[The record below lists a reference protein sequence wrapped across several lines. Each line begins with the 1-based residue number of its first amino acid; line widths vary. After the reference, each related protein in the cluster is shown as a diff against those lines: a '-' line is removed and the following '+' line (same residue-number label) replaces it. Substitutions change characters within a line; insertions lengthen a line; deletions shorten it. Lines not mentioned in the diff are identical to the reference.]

1 MNYAEIKKY
10 DVANGLGVRISLF
23 VSGCTHHCKNCF
35 NSIAWDFNYG
45 KTFNKDIE
53 DEIIEFLKKPMI
65 SGLTILGGE
74 PMEIVNQKALYEFVK
89 RVKNEVP
96 NKSIWCYT
104 GYLLEDLLYG
114 SQHIDITNDLLNM
127 IDILV
132 DGKYIDELKDI
143 TLKYR
148 GSSNQ
153 RIIDLKQTLLKNE
166 IILVK
171 FD

>member
-23 VSGCTHHCKNCF
+23 VSGCSHHCKNCF

-45 KTFNKDIE
+45 NLFTKDTE
-53 DEIIEFLKKPMI
+53 NEIIDFLKKPMI

-74 PMEIVNQKALYEFVK
+74 PMEIANQKGLYEFLK

-96 NKSIWCYT
+96 NKNIWCYT

-114 SQHIDITNDLLNM
+114 KVHIDITDELLNI

-132 DGKYIDELKDI
+132 DGKYIEELRDI
-143 TLKYR
+143 TLKYK

-153 RIIDLKQTLLKNE
+153 RIIDLKQTLLKKE
-166 IILVK
+166 LILLK